1 VLLLVL
7 MRCSLTPTTLLPLM
21 TQQACMH
28 LHQQLLRSLL
38 LLLLLLLY
46 AGGRQLGVGKLL
58 LRLLLLQLLC

>member
-38 LLLLLLLY
+38 LLLLLY